1 MRESLGYLGHPEN
14 RFASGQTVALI
25 LRFARTRQEAC
36 RTRWCSRLL
45 TNNDQEN
52 GPFAYP

>member
-45 TNNDQEN
+45 TNDDQEN